1 MARTAG
7 ALLSDPIADM
17 LTRIRNANERYH
29 PEVRLPCSRLK
40 EELARILKEEG
51 FIGDYKVYGDGLKR
65 TLTLTLKYKGK
76 RGKDRVIH
84 GLERVSKPSRRVY
97 VGADEVPSVLGGLG
111 ITILSTSQG
120 VMTGHEARRHGIG
133 GEVLCNV
140 W

>member
-1 MARTAG
+1 MTKTAG
-7 ALLSDPIADM
+7 AVLSDPIADM
-17 LTRIRNANERYH
+17 LTRIRNASERYH
-29 PEVRLPCSRLK
+29 AEVRMPSSRLK
-40 EELARILKEEG
+40 EEVARVLKEEG
-51 FIGDYKVYGDGLKR
+51 FIGDYKVYEDGPRR
-65 TLTLTLKYKGK
+65 TLILTLKYKGK

-97 VGADEVPSVLGGLG
+97 VSADEIPSVLGGLG

-120 VMTGHEARRHGIG
+120 VMTGHEARRRGIG